1 MKKIMIVA
9 SLFLI
14 QSFSFAQNNS
24 VDADRIL
31 TNAYAKATKENKN
44 VFVIFH
50 ASWCGWCKKM
60 DKSMQDPKTKKYFD
74 ENYETVHL
82 TVLETNKKLET
93 PGADKVLAKY
103 KAEAAG
109 LPFFLILNP
118 KAELLGDSFIDN
130 SNIGCPANEKE
141 VSAFI
146 TLLKNTSKIDEDGL
160 KIISKRFRENEA
172 K

>member
-1 MKKIMIVA
+1 MKKILIA
-9 SLFLI
+9 SLLFII
-14 QSFSFAQNNS
+14 QSVCLAQNNTQN
-24 VDADRIL
+24 ADEIL
-31 TNAYAKATKENKN
+31 NTAYTKATKESKN

-60 DKSMQDPKTKKYFD
+60 DKSLQDPNTKKYFD
-74 ENYETVHL
+74 ANFVTVHL
-82 TVLETNKKLET
+82 TVLETNKKLDT

-103 KAEAAG
+103 KGEIAG

-118 KAELLGDSFIDN
+118 KGELLGDSFVDN

-141 VSAFI
+141 VKGFI
-146 TLLKNTSKIDEDGL
+146 ALLKNTSKINEEGL
-160 KIISKRFRENEA
+160 TLIAKRFRQNEV